1 MAAHD
6 SRAVG
11 AAPEVERAA
20 ERRREILTADPYF
33 PHTAPRAIVVW
44 LVYFF
49 GFLGLSALLVLVWP
63 NREFGWYY
71 VVVTAVNA
79 TAMVGVQF
87 LMRRYRVTVLE
98 NAGRLSRE
106 H

>member
-1 MAAHD
+1 MIAHG
-6 SRAVG
+6 SRA
-11 AAPEVERAA
+11 ADATPEVERAT
-20 ERRREILTADPYF
+20 ERRREILTVDPYF

-49 GFLGLSALLVLVWP
+49 GFLGLSALLVLMWP

-71 VVVTAVNA
+71 VVVTAMNA

-98 NAGRLSRE
+98 NAGKLSRD